1 MMVGFAYVDWSS
13 LSSFNT
19 FIDIY
24 FIVGTWRLRS
34 TQSQAASSCCKSPH
48 TLSLFIV
55 RRPLLRRLD
64 MAVTVRTGFF
74 ANGEVVMDHRAIL
87 HHYVRTWFIVD
98 LISNFPLA
106 LFVQNSARKSIKI
119 VKLQKLPK
127 LLRVG
132 RLLKYLREYAKY
144 YNLAL
149 SFVSLVMGLHLFA
162 CLWANLF
169 SECYDDDGEPVC
181 EGKEVRGHCLWVYH

>member
-1 MMVGFAYVDWSS
+1 MSVYFQIPMMVGFAYVDWSG
-13 LSSFNT
+13 LNSFNT
-19 FIDIY
+19 FIDVY
-24 FIVGTWRLRS
+24 FIIGTELSQERFVRLRLPVD
-34 TQSQAASSCCKSPH
+34 TQLVAVSSFFD
-48 TLSLFIV
+48 SLF
-55 RRPLLRRLD
+55 RPD
-64 MAVTVRTGFF
+64 MVMTMRTGFF
-74 ANGEVVMDHRAIL
+74 SNGEVIMDHKAIL
-87 HHYVRTWFIVD
+87 HHYLRSWFIID

-149 SFVSLVMGLHLFA
+149 SFIMLVMGLHLFA
-162 CLWANLF
+162 CIWANLF
-169 SECYDDDGEPVC
+169 SECYDADGEPVC
-181 EGKEVRGHCLWVYH
+181 DDREVR

>member
-1 MMVGFAYVDWSS
+1 M
-13 LSSFNT
+13 
-19 FIDIY
+19 
-24 FIVGTWRLRS
+24 
-34 TQSQAASSCCKSPH
+34 
-48 TLSLFIV
+48 
-55 RRPLLRRLD
+55 LL
-64 MAVTVRTGFF
+64 TVRTGYF

-87 HHYVRTWFIVD
+87 HHYLRTWFIID
-98 LISNFPLA
+98 LISNFPLS
-106 LFVQNSARKSIKI
+106 LFVKTSARKSMKI

-149 SFVSLVMGLHLFA
+149 SFILLAMGLHLFA

-169 SECYDDDGEPVC
+169 SDCYDDDGYPVC
-181 EGKEVRGHCLWVYH
+181 EDSEVRCCSLAVRICAPHSLASLD